1 MVNLYFHVI
10 LLSVN
15 GMLRRT
21 MDNKL
26 HGIPF
31 SSSSPKVLCNMG
43 FESSV
48 SMIVINININSIFGE
63 IEVDHWKFK
72 IPISWF
78 RPVFFEGLNVVSFS
92 ILCLRVD
99 QIYRGLELIRTV
111 WVFLSPV
118 RSMKI
123 VVPFGNQAVKLV

>member
-118 RSMKI
+118 RSMKV
-123 VVPFGNQAVKLV
+123 VVPFRNQAIKLV